1 LNGAAAAANISA
13 DFELAWAWREW
24 GTARAEE
31 VGLRERANV
40 PLILKLLDHLDIPIT
55 WATVGHLFLESCGG
69 DNGSPN
75 HAGMPRPLINR
86 RWDGDWYKH
95 DPGTSALKH
104 PAWYCPDLIRSIQ
117 EAKTA
122 HEIGSHSF
130 SHIEFSP
137 ECSNQTLVAA
147 ELLECQTSMS
157 RFGIQPR
164 TLVYPF
170 NIMGHQYL
178 PILARYGFTVVR
190 HRDPKFV
197 LSGPERHSSG
207 VYKIYESMGLRESK
221 HYHQPMKAD
230 ILIDLAVRNGLC
242 FHFWFHP
249 STVTGA
255 AYDTMREILK
265 QLASRRDKGEVWVVT
280 MKDLVSYSEAREQI
294 RIRSATA
301 GRVESLRIECPIDRE
316 RFGDPDITLSVL
328 SSHAPLSIKATA
340 ANRPDQHTP
349 LSFRFDAGTGVTM
362 FNVRSSTSD
371 VEITWPDHHAT
382 GTRRGS

>member
-1 LNGAAAAANISA
+1 MRVCPYLNGAAAAANISA

-40 PLILKLLDHLDIPIT
+40 PVILKLLDHLDIPIT

-147 ELLECQTSMS
+147 ELLECQTSMIIT
-157 RFGIQPR
+157 RNAGYRCALTLDTGINDTDVDLLRLRRIPVPDDASVSEL
-164 TLVYPF
+164 LV
-170 NIMGHQYL
+170 
-178 PILARYGFTVVR
+178 
-190 HRDPKFV
+190 K
-197 LSGPERHSSG
+197 SSG
-207 VYKIYESMGLRESK
+207 FWRRLKWARGLLKQCLCGAESRE
-221 HYHQPMKAD
+221 
-230 ILIDLAVRNGLC
+230 
-242 FHFWFHP
+242 
-249 STVTGA
+249 TV
-255 AYDTMREILK
+255 AYDT
-265 QLASRRDKGEVWVVT
+265 
-280 MKDLVSYSEAREQI
+280 
-294 RIRSATA
+294 ATPKLQET
-301 GRVESLRIECPIDRE
+301 V
-316 RFGDPDITLSVL
+316 
-328 SSHAPLSIKATA
+328 
-340 ANRPDQHTP
+340 
-349 LSFRFDAGTGVTM
+349 
-362 FNVRSSTSD
+362 
-371 VEITWPDHHAT
+371 
-382 GTRRGS
+382 GS